1 MTFHDGRNKFCGTSE
16 TTKRNRRSGI
26 VFCIINL
33 VTTTR
38 TMRKTPGLRRRE
50 RVNTTKKGKK
60 MLKENMLAKA
70 KLLTRNRNNNSD
82 NRNFG
87 NSQIDLKGSCNRWE
101 MNKRDKCKF
110 SS

>member
-60 MLKENMLAKA
+60 NVEGKYAGK
-70 KLLTRNRNNNSD
+70 
-82 NRNFG
+82 
-87 NSQIDLKGSCNRWE
+87 SQII
-101 MNKRDKCKF
+101 DKK
-110 SS
+110 